1 MNNTQLYLSI
11 GLPMLVFILTW
22 LSNRAEMTKHI
33 DRLDRQFEGLRGEM
47 ISLRRDMNADIKA
60 LRSDI
65 NADMKALRSDVNAD
79 INALR
84 SAINGDMVA
93 FRREVHGDL
102 LMLHERVVKVESK
115 ES

>member
-1 MNNTQLYLSI
+1 MNNLQLYLSI

-33 DRLDRQFEGLRGEM
+33 DRLDRQFESLRGEM
-47 ISLRRDMNADIKA
+47 TTLRRDIN
-60 LRSDI
+60 SD
-65 NADMKALRSDVNAD
+65 M
-79 INALR
+79 NALR
-84 SAINGDMVA
+84 SGMNGDMVA

-115 ES
+115 DS

>member
-47 ISLRRDMNADIKA
+47 ISLRRDMNADINA

-65 NADMKALRSDVNAD
+65 NADM
-79 INALR
+79 NALR